1 MKKICFCLG
10 IIGSLFA
17 YQIQPVVKSGS
28 WEVKQSSEHELIV
41 QVSDGT
47 CISCDDFDLAEGES
61 FVILGG
67 GLTLS
72 LNAPEAIGGHIRCA
86 GDLIIDAGQSLTL
99 LEDAEIKAKNV
110 SFKTI
115 EMPTLEGSVYGDLI
129 SICCERGAFKLP
141 SKLHGTVKIDPK
153 NILIQPGGSDPAGD
167 YLFGTTPSTDVTI
180 DGVDLGTLLDTN
192 PVILQANT
200 DITMIDHIIP
210 TAGAN
215 SLTLQA
221 GRSITVAAD
230 CSIELNG
237 GDLIMSINDGAA
249 DGANR
254 DAGDAVLD
262 LGGNCFLTT
271 GGGNIT
277 MTVGSFGGGQSGQV
291 KIYRATIDAE
301 GGNISMEGFAQD
313 QTNTYGFSM
322 IDSTIATTGIGTVTL
337 SGTGKNTGSKCYGM
351 IISGMKTA
359 TSVTSQNGKITL
371 SGTGGGDATV
381 GKTFNHGL
389 FLINNKISTSGTGD
403 IELIG
408 TGGGGED
415 RNMGLFLTSDAVV
428 EASAGDITLSGT
440 GGGTETFNCGIR
452 LEVGAE
458 VRTTSTGNISTGT
471 CLGGGNTNT
480 NLGFSLSGGSLA
492 VVDGA
497 INLTG
502 TGSGTGDWN
511 NGIAFE
517 SDASITST
525 GTGTITL
532 VGNGSS
538 SGSGANMGIRVNGKD
553 VAITSVSGDIDITG
567 VSNGT
572 GELNSGIYLESISA
586 ITSTGTGVGA
596 ANITMDGTG
605 GSGTEKNYGIY
616 VGTNAAIT
624 SIDGDITV
632 TGHSTG
638 SDGLLLKGDVSASGT
653 GTVTEN
659 DNP

>member
-1 MKKICFCLG
+1 
-10 IIGSLFA
+10 
-17 YQIQPVVKSGS
+17 
-28 WEVKQSSEHELIV
+28 
-41 QVSDGT
+41 
-47 CISCDDFDLAEGES
+47 
-61 FVILGG
+61 
-67 GLTLS
+67 
-72 LNAPEAIGGHIRCA
+72 
-86 GDLIIDAGQSLTL
+86 
-99 LEDAEIKAKNV
+99 
-110 SFKTI
+110 
-115 EMPTLEGSVYGDLI
+115 
-129 SICCERGAFKLP
+129 
-141 SKLHGTVKIDPK
+141 
-153 NILIQPGGSDPAGD
+153 
-167 YLFGTTPSTDVTI
+167 
-180 DGVDLGTLLDTN
+180 
-192 PVILQANT
+192 
-200 DITMIDHIIP
+200 
-210 TAGAN
+210 
-215 SLTLQA
+215 
-221 GRSITVAAD
+221 
-230 CSIELNG
+230 
-237 GDLIMSINDGAA
+237 
-249 DGANR
+249 
-254 DAGDAVLD
+254 
-262 LGGNCFLTT
+262 
-271 GGGNIT
+271 
-277 MTVGSFGGGQSGQV
+277 
-291 KIYRATIDAE
+291 
-301 GGNISMEGFAQD
+301 
-313 QTNTYGFSM
+313 
-322 IDSTIATTGIGTVTL
+322 
-337 SGTGKNTGSKCYGM
+337 
-351 IISGMKTA
+351 
-359 TSVTSQNGKITL
+359 
-371 SGTGGGDATV
+371 
-381 GKTFNHGL
+381 
-389 FLINNKISTSGTGD
+389 
-403 IELIG
+403 
-408 TGGGGED
+408 
-415 RNMGLFLTSDAVV
+415 MGLFLTSDAVV

-517 SDASITST
+517 SDASTTST